1 MQMILNT
8 CYRFLRICFE
18 GGGYYERYARN
29 RKQWI
34 TQTVMQGSV
43 VLAMVLL
50 IVAFICLFQGISA
63 GVFLFVLAFV
73 LGPIVLGIGTTRYFR
88 NSWGGLMKQPRS
100 EGKLPSEPLDDL
112 KMRYAKGEITT
123 EQFRQL
129 K

>member
-1 MQMILNT
+1 
-8 CYRFLRICFE
+8 
-18 GGGYYERYARN
+18 
-29 RKQWI
+29 
-34 TQTVMQGSV
+34 MQGSV

-63 GVFLFVLAFV
+63 GEFLFVLAFV
-73 LGPIVLGIGTTRYFR
+73 LGLIVIGIGTLRYSR

-129 K
+129 KKDLANDFLDALFP